1 MIYESRFWKNDL
13 LKQTNSL
20 RSRLTQKRW
29 TETSLA
35 RLEQTVMLGF
45 YSIRKLIEA
54 RKLSDSVENQLIDTN
69 LYSWRGKEV
78 TRFNRDRVDELYNF
92 DTVQSVT
99 KDLMFFCNQFVHSYV
114 FIIAFDENNY
124 VDGIF
129 VSSDRERNKALYFIE
144 VRKIIDLFE
153 QVGNDYP
160 RSVYMISDDRLRDYR
175 VLNLDSDDPDKEAKI
190 QKLHRQAGCE
200 P

>member
-13 LKQTNSL
+13 LKQAKSL

-29 TETSLA
+29 SETSLA

-54 RKLSDSVENQLIDTN
+54 KKLSDSVENQLIDTN
-69 LYSWRGKEV
+69 LHSFKGEEV
-78 TRFNRDRVDELYNF
+78 TRFNRDRIDELYSF

-99 KDLMFFCNQFVHSYV
+99 KDLIFFCNQFIHSYV
-114 FIIAFDENNY
+114 FVIAFNENSC

-144 VRKIIDLFE
+144 IRKIIALFE
-153 QVGNDYP
+153 QVGNNYP
-160 RSVYMISDDRLRDYR
+160 SAVYMISDQKLGDYR
-175 VLNLDSDDPDKEAKI
+175 ILNLDSDDPDKDAKI
-190 QKLHRQAGCE
+190 QKLHRQAGHE